1 MSNNFTSHFS
11 ADDAALVL
19 IDFQPQMFMGVE
31 SHDRN
36 AIKNNLQIIA
46 KSAKLFNVP
55 TVLSTV
61 TAETFAGPFVPEVTE
76 GVFPGHEVVDRTS
89 INAWLTPD
97 FVKAV
102 EATGRKRLVI
112 AGLWTGACAAFNVIE
127 GLRRGYEVFFVADAC
142 GDTSLQVH
150 ERAVDRMVQA
160 GVRPMTSVQYLL
172 ELQRD
177 WARSGT
183 YALTTG
189 IAKSWSGGYGLGL
202 IYAGAMLP
210 GHTEADAAA

>member
-11 ADDAALVL
+11 ADDAALLL

-55 TVLSTV
+55 TILSTV
-61 TAETFAGPFVPEVTE
+61 AAETFAGPFVPEVAE
-76 GVFPGHEVVDRTS
+76 EVFPGHEIVDRTS
-89 INAWLTPD
+89 INAWLTPN

-102 EATGRKRLVI
+102 EATVRNRLVI

-142 GDTSLQVH
+142 GDSSIQAH
-150 ERAVDRMVQA
+150 ERAVDPHDPGRRRANHRTAFRLRTTA
-160 GVRPMTSVQYLL
+160 GLGPSGNISGRDGHHECAHRVRHSDLL
-172 ELQRD
+172 LQVGAG
-177 WARSGT
+177 WAR
-183 YALTTG
+183 
-189 IAKSWSGGYGLGL
+189 
-202 IYAGAMLP
+202 
-210 GHTEADAAA
+210 

>member
-61 TAETFAGPFVPEVTE
+61 TSETFAGPFVPEVSE

-89 INAWLTPD
+89 INAWLSPN

-112 AGLWTGACAAFNVIE
+112 AGLWTGACPAFNVIE

-142 GDTSLQVH
+142 GDTSIQVH
-150 ERAVDRMVQA
+150 ERAVEGA
-160 GVRPMTSVQYLL
+160 GQVSAQTGSV
-172 ELQRD
+172 D
-177 WARSGT
+177 DF
-183 YALTTG
+183 
-189 IAKSWSGGYGLGL
+189 AKAEGG
-202 IYAGAMLP
+202 AFAVEP
-210 GHTEADAAA
+210 F